1 MQKHVSYKSMIT
13 MNDEWDD
20 SLPKKK
26 IIKKLIDF
34 KVNGH

>member
-1 MQKHVSYKSMIT
+1 MQKHISYKSMIT

-26 IIKKLIDF
+26 SSR
-34 KVNGH
+34 N

>member
-1 MQKHVSYKSMIT
+1 MQKHISYKSMIT

-26 IIKKLIDF
+26 SSRNL
-34 KVNGH
+34 

>member
-1 MQKHVSYKSMIT
+1 MQKHISYKSMIT

-26 IIKKLIDF
+26 SLQ
-34 KVNGH
+34 N